1 MVYDVKNG
9 EQKKKITKQMT
20 KRGKFIHNYMKRILT
35 DIDIYYFGL
44 YKERKKGE
52 INIII
57 SNQALILTKLVFNF
71 K

>member
-1 MVYDVKNG
+1 
-9 EQKKKITKQMT
+9 MT